1 MTPVKPAAR
10 LITAFLL
17 SLFIIAALLPRPL
30 LAQQAT
36 ADKPAAT
43 ATDYS
48 TALAAIEKALD
59 DKRKELGIPG
69 ISLAIV
75 KDDQIIYVKGIGYK
89 DIDKKLP
96 VTPDTR
102 FAIGSASKAFT
113 AMLAAMSADEGKLSL
128 DDSPKKFLP
137 YFTLRDPDAAAKI
150 TIRDLLAHRSGLNRT
165 DLAMV
170 TGVLNREELIKV
182 AGMAKP
188 TAKLGEKFQ
197 YQNVMYTAA
206 GEAVAKAQ
214 NSTWD
219 KLIADRIFNPLGM
232 KNSDTT
238 AADMQKSKDYS
249 FGYDYNPST
258 KGTRH
263 LPQREIGAAAPAGA
277 INSSARDMAQWLR
290 LMLANGS
297 INGKRLV
304 SEKNFDELVRKQVNV
319 AGAVDYGLGWF
330 LRQWNGHKVV
340 EHGGNIDGFNS
351 QVALMPD
358 QKLGFVLLTNVTA
371 SPLGGFAMNAI
382 WKNLVGEPK
391 AVADGP
397 SAPAV
402 PAGDPKAEVGKY
414 RLAAAG
420 VNFDVA
426 IKDGKLTVTVP
437 GQPTYTLE
445 NIGGRRYKLA
455 DPAPPGYFATF
466 RPAKDKPTVTELVV
480 EQPQGSVVL
489 EKIVE
494 EATPATADA
503 PSAPIAIDD
512 LLTKMIAA
520 YGGEENLRKH
530 KSSLATV
537 EVDLES
543 QGVMAKGTISARA
556 PNQSASELT
565 FTALGKKL
573 GSMNSY
579 FDGAAGGEMVSFA
592 PAETYTGKRLE
603 DIKAGADFYDVL
615 NWKKNYQ
622 KITFKKMGKVADEEV
637 YIIEKKNEKGT
648 PVTDYISTKSFLV
661 LRRDS
666 LVANETAGI
675 ELPQTEQFS
684 DYRNVDGVMVPFKMM
699 SNNIANGDIVLRI
712 LDLKFDVDIP
722 DSAFR
727 KPAMAATGTNK

>member
-1 MTPVKPAAR
+1 MSPTKPVLR
-10 LITAFLL
+10 LFSVFFLAIAITVTA
-17 SLFIIAALLPRPL
+17 LPRPL
-30 LAQQAT
+30 LAQQAPAT
-36 ADKPAAT
+36 KPAAS
-43 ATDYS
+43 AADYS
-48 TALAAIEKALD
+48 TQLAAIEKALD

-75 KDDQIIYVKGIGYK
+75 KDDQIIYLKGLGYK
-89 DIDKKLP
+89 DVGKKLP

-113 AMLAAMSADEGKLSL
+113 AMLAAMSADAGKLSF

-137 YFTLRDPDAAAKI
+137 YFTLRDPDAAARI

-197 YQNVMYTAA
+197 YQNVMYSAA
-206 GEAVAKAQ
+206 GEAVAKAE

-219 KLIADRIFNPLGM
+219 KLIADRIFKPLGM
-232 KNSDTT
+232 KNSDTAV
-238 AADMQKSKDYS
+238 AAMQKSKDFS
-249 FGYDYNPST
+249 FGYDYNPTT
-258 KGTRH
+258 KETRH
-263 LPQREIGAAAPAGA
+263 LPQREIPAAAPAGA

-304 SEKNFDELVRKQVNV
+304 SEKNFDELVRKQINI
-319 AGAVDYGLGWF
+319 AGSVDYGLGWF

-371 SPLGGFAMNAI
+371 SPLGGVAMNTI
-382 WKNLVGEPK
+382 WKNLVGETK
-391 AVADGP
+391 TADGP
-397 SAPAV
+397 TAPAS
-402 PAGDPKAEVGKY
+402 DPKAEVGKY

-420 VNFDVA
+420 VNFDVTL
-426 IKDGKLTVTVP
+426 KDDKLTLTVP
-437 GQPTYTLE
+437 GQPAYTLQ

-466 RPAKDKPTVTELVV
+466 RPAKDKPTVTELFI
-480 EQPQGSVVL
+480 EQPQGNVVL
-489 EKIVE
+489 EKIETEGAPVV
-494 EATPATADA
+494 TAQ
-503 PSAPIAIDD
+503 SAPITIDD
-512 LLTKMIAA
+512 LLNKMVAA

-537 EVDLES
+537 EVDLEN

-556 PNQSASELT
+556 PNMSASEMT

-579 FDGAAGGEMVSFA
+579 FDGTAGGEIISFA

-603 DIKAGADFYDVL
+603 DIKAGSDFYDVL

-622 KITFKKMGKVADEEV
+622 TITFKRMGKVDNEDV
-637 YIIEKKNEKGT
+637 YVIERKNEKGT
-648 PVTDYISTKSFLV
+648 PITDYISTQSFLV

-666 LVANETAGI
+666 VVANETAGI
-675 ELPQTEQFS
+675 ELPQTENFS
-684 DYRNVDGVMVPFKMM
+684 DYRNVDGVMVPFKLV

-712 LDLKFDVDIP
+712 VDLKFDVDIP
-722 DSAFR
+722 ETAFR
-727 KPAMAATGTNK
+727 KPAMAASDENK

>member
-1 MTPVKPAAR
+1 MNPNKPFVRLFSVLFLAIAITTAA
-10 LITAFLL
+10 
-17 SLFIIAALLPRPL
+17 LPRPL

-36 ADKPAAT
+36 AAKPAAT
-43 ATDYS
+43 AADY
-48 TALAAIEKALD
+48 TAALAVIEKTLD
-59 DKRKELGIPG
+59 EKRKELGIPG

-75 KDDQIIYVKGIGYK
+75 KDDQIIYLKGLGYK
-89 DIDKKLP
+89 DLDKKLP

-113 AMLAAMSADEGKLSL
+113 AMLAAISADAGKLSL

-137 YFTLRDPDAAAKI
+137 YFTLRDQDAAAKI

-165 DLAMV
+165 DLAMA

-197 YQNVMYTAA
+197 YQNVMYAAA
-206 GEAVAKAQ
+206 GEVVAKAE

-219 KLIADRIFNPLGM
+219 KLIAHRIFKPLGM

-238 AADMQKSKDYS
+238 AAAMQKSKDYS
-249 FGYDYNPST
+249 LGYDYNPTT
-258 KGTRH
+258 KQTRH
-263 LPQREIGAAAPAGA
+263 LPQREIPAAAPAGA

-330 LRQWNGHKVV
+330 LRKWNGHKVV

-371 SPLGGFAMNAI
+371 SSLGGVAMNTI
-382 WKNLVGEPK
+382 WRSLVGEPK
-391 AVADGP
+391 VAADGP
-397 SAPAV
+397 AAPAS
-402 PAGDPKAEVGKY
+402 DPKAEVGKY

-420 VNFDVA
+420 INFDVTL
-426 IKDGKLTVTVP
+426 KDDKLTLTVP
-437 GQPTYTLE
+437 GQPAYTLQ

-466 RPAKDKPTVTELVV
+466 RPAKDKPTVTELLI
-480 EQPQGSVVL
+480 EQPQGNVVL
-489 EKIVE
+489 EKIGAE
-494 EATPATADA
+494 EAPAVAA
-503 PSAPIAIDD
+503 QSAPITIDD

-537 EVDLES
+537 EVDLEN

-556 PNQSASELT
+556 PNMSASEMT

-579 FDGAAGGEMVSFA
+579 FDGAAGGEIISFA
-592 PAETYTGKRLE
+592 PAETYSGKRLE
-603 DIKAGADFYDVL
+603 DIKAGSDFYDVL

-622 KITFKKMGKVADEEV
+622 TITFKRMGKVGDEEV
-637 YIIEKKNEKGT
+637 YIIERKNEKGT
-648 PVTDYISTKSFLV
+648 PITDYISTKSFLV

-666 LVANETAGI
+666 VVANETAGI
-675 ELPQTEQFS
+675 ELPQTENFS
-684 DYRNVDGVMVPFKMM
+684 DYRNVDGVMVPFKMV

-712 LDLKFDVDIP
+712 VDLKFDVDIP
-722 DSAFR
+722 ETAFR
-727 KPAMAATGTNK
+727 KPAMVASDKKK